1 MMPGPRSPRAS
12 NGHAPGGGEPDGD
25 PEKESELSEAWRR
38 VRGRVP
44 EIAQQALR
52 YASVQMDRGRLSLR
66 RAVLRAALAAWV
78 AVAALAGTVIGV
90 LMLARGLSGGLG
102 VISQNQHVLR
112 TQILPSA
119 GDLALPLAELTGS
132 GLLDPG
138 SLILNSFSVD
148 KHHHALDM
156 SCSGGTIRLA
166 SGY

>member
-66 RAVLRAALAAWV
+66 RAVLRA
-78 AVAALAGTVIGV
+78 
-90 LMLARGLSGGLG
+90 
-102 VISQNQHVLR
+102 
-112 TQILPSA
+112 
-119 GDLALPLAELTGS
+119 
-132 GLLDPG
+132 
-138 SLILNSFSVD
+138 
-148 KHHHALDM
+148 K
-156 SCSGGTIRLA
+156 
-166 SGY
+166 